1 MPCSFLLA
9 PWGTSG
15 NLSPILTAGRR
26 LRRNGHRVRVIADP
40 AMREDVKAAN
50 FEFVSWNRAPIG
62 ADADPADMSDMK
74 SWFQRVMFDPL
85 LAYAA
90 DIQDEVNRV
99 PTDAVLSLDFLFGVA
114 LGAEAAGIPVAMLLP
129 HVSIRPLPGMP
140 PVLSGL
146 KPAETPEDRAAIA
159 ASADEWSKFWDGFLP
174 SVNKACARLGLPGL
188 VHVLDLF
195 DRVDRVLLAISRAFD
210 FEADSFPDNL
220 RYVGP
225 LLDEPGWA
233 KPWRAPWHAGSTR
246 PRALIACSTGA
257 QGQGDLVQRVV
268 TAMGSVEI
276 EAVVTTGPN
285 LNVADL
291 RAPKNVHLLPS
302 APHDTVM
309 KEVSLVVTQGGH
321 GTVCRSLLNG
331 LPMLVLPN
339 GRDQNDNAL
348 RVEVKGAGLQL
359 PPTAPEADI
368 AAAVNRL
375 IREPHF
381 RENARRL
388 GDAIRAEI
396 ASSSL
401 VEEMET
407 IAAAGHRRKPVVQDR
422 IQRRSLEEADNP

>member
-1 MPCSFLLA
+1 MPYSFLLA

-26 LRRNGHRVRVIADP
+26 LRGNGHRVRVIADP
-40 AMREDVKAAN
+40 AMRKEVKAAD
-50 FEFVSWNRAPIG
+50 FEFVAWNRAPIG
-62 ADADPADMSDMK
+62 AEADPTDISDIK
-74 SWFQRVMFDPL
+74 SWFQGALFDPA
-85 LAYAA
+85 LAYAH
-90 DIQDEVNRV
+90 DIQDEINRV
-99 PTDAVLSLDFLFGVA
+99 PTDAVLCLDFLFGVV
-114 LGAEAAGIPVAMLLP
+114 LGAEAAGIPVAMLSP

-146 KPAETPEDRAAIA
+146 KPAETPEDRTAIA
-159 ASADEWSKFWDGFLP
+159 ASADNWAKFWDEFLP
-174 SVNKACARLGLPGL
+174 SVNKACTQLGLRGRA
-188 VHVLDLF
+188 HVLDLF
-195 DRVDRVLLAISRAFD
+195 DHVDRVLLAISRAFD
-210 FEADSFPDNL
+210 FEADSFPDNF

-233 KPWRAPWHAGSTR
+233 KPWQAPWQAGSTL

-285 LNVADL
+285 LSVADL

-309 KEVSLVVTQGGH
+309 KEVSLIVTQGGH

-359 PPTAPEADI
+359 PPAAPEADI
-368 AAAVNRL
+368 AEAVNRL

-381 RENARRL
+381 RAAARRL
-388 GDAIRAEI
+388 GEAIRAEI

-407 IAAAGHRRKPVVQDR
+407 IAAGHRRRPVVQDR
-422 IQRRSLEEADNP
+422 VQRRSLEEADNL

>member
-1 MPCSFLLA
+1 MPYSFLLA

-26 LRRNGHRVRVIADP
+26 LRGNGHRVRVIGDP
-40 AMREDVKAAN
+40 AIREEVKAAN
-50 FEFVSWNRAPIG
+50 FEFVAWNRAPTG
-62 ADADPADMSDMK
+62 AEADPTDISNLQD
-74 SWFQRVMFDPL
+74 WFQKTKFDPA

-90 DIQDEVNRV
+90 DIQDEIKRV
-99 PTDAVLSLDFLFGVA
+99 PTDAILSLDFLFGVV
-114 LGAEAAGIPVAMLLP
+114 LGAEAAGVPVAMLSP
-129 HVSIRPLPGMP
+129 HISIRPLPGMP

-146 KPAETPEDRAAIA
+146 KPPKTPEDRAAIA
-159 ASADEWSKFWDGFLP
+159 ASADNWIKFWDEFL
-174 SVNKACARLGLPGL
+174 SSLNSSRARLGLPGL
-188 VHVLDLF
+188 THVVDLY
-195 DRVDRVLLAISRAFD
+195 DRADRVLLAISRAFD

-233 KPWRAPWHAGSTR
+233 KPWQAPWQAGSTR
-246 PRALIACSTGA
+246 PRVLIACSTGA
-257 QGQGDLVQRVV
+257 QGQGDLVQRAIN
-268 TAMGSVEI
+268 AMGSVEI
-276 EAVVTTGPN
+276 EAVATTGPN
-285 LNVADL
+285 LNMAEL

-331 LPMLVLPN
+331 LPMLVLPG
-339 GRDQNDNAL
+339 GRDQNDNAF
-348 RVEVKGAGLQL
+348 RVEIKGVGLQL
-359 PPTAPEADI
+359 PPTAPEAEI

-375 IREPHF
+375 IKEPHF
-381 RENARRL
+381 CAAARRL
-388 GDAIRAEI
+388 GEAIRAEI

-407 IAAAGHRRKPVVQDR
+407 IAAAGHRRQPVAQDSVQ
-422 IQRRSLEEADNP
+422 QKSLEEADNP

>member
-1 MPCSFLLA
+1 MPYSFLLVS
-9 PWGTSG
+9 WGSSG
-15 NLSPILTAGRR
+15 NLSPVLTAGRR
-26 LRRNGHRVRVIADP
+26 LRGSGHRVRVMADP
-40 AMREDVKAAN
+40 MMREEVKGAN
-50 FEFVSWNRAPIG
+50 FEFIAWNRAPIG
-62 ADADPADMSDMK
+62 AEADPANVSDMK
-74 SWFQRVMFDPL
+74 AWFQGAMFDPI
-85 LAYAA
+85 LAYAT
-90 DIQDEVNRV
+90 DIQDEINRV
-99 PTDAVLSLDFLFGVA
+99 PTDAVLSLDFLFGAV
-114 LGAEAAGIPVAMLLP
+114 LGAEVDGIPIAMLSP
-129 HVSIRPLPGMP
+129 HIFIPPLPGAP
-140 PVLSGL
+140 PVLSSL
-146 KPAETPEDRAAIA
+146 KPPKTPEDRAAIA
-159 ASADEWSKFWDGFLP
+159 AAAENWTNFWDGFLP
-174 SVNKACARLGLPGL
+174 SLNSSRARLGLPGL
-188 VHVLDLF
+188 AHVLDIY
-195 DRVDRVLLAISRAFD
+195 DRADRVLLAIGRAFD

-233 KPWRAPWHAGSTR
+233 KPWQAPWQAGSTR

-268 TAMGSVEI
+268 TATGSVEI

-291 RAPKNVHLLPS
+291 RAPENVHLLPS

-368 AAAVNRL
+368 AAAMSRL
-375 IREPHF
+375 AREPHF
-381 RENARRL
+381 REAARRL

-396 ASSSL
+396 AASSL

-407 IAAAGHRRKPVVQDR
+407 IAAAGHRRKPIVQDR
-422 IQRRSLEEADNP
+422 VQRRSLEEADNP

>member
-1 MPCSFLLA
+1 MPYSFLLVS
-9 PWGTSG
+9 WGTSG
-15 NLSPILTAGRR
+15 NLSPILTAGRL
-26 LRRNGHRVRVIADP
+26 LRGNGHRVRVIADP
-40 AMREDVKAAN
+40 AMREEVKAVN
-50 FEFVSWNRAPIG
+50 FEFITWNRAPIG
-62 ADADPADMSDMK
+62 AEANPTKMSDMK
-74 SWFQRVMFDPL
+74 AWRRKAMFDPA
-85 LAYAA
+85 LAYAY
-90 DIQDEVNRV
+90 DIQDEIGRV
-99 PTDAVLSLDFLFGVA
+99 PTSAVLSLDFLFGVM
-114 LGAEAAGIPVAMLLP
+114 LGAEAAGVPVALLSP

-140 PVLSGL
+140 PVASGL
-146 KPAETPEDRAAIA
+146 KPAKTPEEKAAIA
-159 ASADEWSKFWDGFLP
+159 AAADERSKFLDEFLP
-174 SVNKACARLGLPGL
+174 SLNNSRARLGLSGL
-188 VHVLDLF
+188 AHVFDLF
-195 DRVDRVLLAISRAFD
+195 DRADRVLLAIGRAFD
-210 FEADSFPDNL
+210 FEADSLPDNL

-233 KPWRAPWHAGSTR
+233 KSWHAPWRAGPTR

-257 QGQGDLVQRVV
+257 QGQDDLFQRAIN
-268 TAMGSVEI
+268 AMGSVEI
-276 EAVVTTGPN
+276 EVVATTGPN
-285 LNVADL
+285 VNIIDL
-291 RAPKNVHLLPS
+291 RAPENVHLLPS

-368 AAAVNRL
+368 AEAVNRL

-381 RENARRL
+381 REAARRL

-396 ASSSL
+396 AASSL

-407 IAAAGHRRKPVVQDR
+407 IASAKHGTRLVAEDLAK
-422 IQRRSLEEADNP
+422 A

>member
-1 MPCSFLLA
+1 MPYSFLLA

-15 NLSPILTAGRR
+15 NLSPLLTAGRR
-26 LRRNGHRVRVIADP
+26 LCGNGHRVRVIADP
-40 AMREDVKAAN
+40 AMREEVKAAN
-50 FEFVSWNRAPIG
+50 FEFIALNRAPIG
-62 ADADPADMSDMK
+62 AEADPTDMLDMK
-74 SWFQRVMFDPL
+74 AWFQRTIFDPA

-90 DIQDEVNRV
+90 DIQDEIKRV
-99 PTDAVLSLDFLFGVA
+99 PTDAVLGVDFLFGVA
-114 LGAEAAGIPVAMLLP
+114 LGAEAAGVPVAMLSP

-140 PVLSGL
+140 PVMSGL
-146 KPAETPEDRAAIA
+146 KGKKTPEDRAAIA
-159 ASADEWSKFWDGFLP
+159 AAADNWLKFWDGYLP
-174 SVNKACARLGLPGL
+174 SLNSCLAQLDLPGL
-188 VHVLDLF
+188 DHVLDF
-195 DRVDRVLLAISRAFD
+195 CDRVDRVLLAIGCAFD

-233 KPWRAPWHAGSTR
+233 KPWRAPWQAGSTR

-285 LNVADL
+285 LSVADL

-302 APHDTVM
+302 APHDMVM

-359 PPTAPEADI
+359 PPTAPEVDI
-368 AAAVNRL
+368 AEVVSRL
-375 IREPHF
+375 IRESHF
-381 RENARRL
+381 RAAARRL
-388 GDAIRAEI
+388 GEAIWAEI

-407 IAAAGHRRKPVVQDR
+407 IASAKHGTRLVAEDLAK
-422 IQRRSLEEADNP
+422 A